1 MSVMLTSKFGKKI
14 LNKQNLGSKN
24 YMKLNS
30 NKYHLIVF
38 GTKYEHVRVRLGNF
52 KFGKGIMFGKG
63 ITN

>member
-1 MSVMLTSKFGKKI
+1 
-14 LNKQNLGSKN
+14 
-24 YMKLNS
+24 MKLNS

-38 GTKYEHVRVRLGNF
+38 GRKYEHVRVRLGNF